1 MRLQILVMLIALVA
15 WPMVTRPASAE
26 DKTGGVSSRLAGSY
40 RSEQNASLLSC
51 RDFP

>member
-15 WPMVTRPASAE
+15 SPMVTRPASAE

-40 RSEQNASLLSC
+40 RIGAERLDLRPS
-51 RDFP
+51 